1 MLVAIDE
8 TRGLNNG
15 QPSLWASLFDQL
27 DLKPGERVIHV
38 GAGAGYYSAI
48 LAEIVGSTG
57 RVRALEIDPGL
68 AERAR
73 ANLEAWPQAGVVA
86 ADGFAY
92 RAQEPADAIVVNVGV
107 THLSPAWLDS
117 LAEKGRLLVPFT
129 SANWWGAFLLV
140 TRQGAR
146 YPTRFASRTGI
157 IPCAGG
163 RNPEAESR
171 LTAAVAA
178 ADFTAIRSLRRP
190 PEEPNDTCWL
200 AGDGWWLSTAPAED
214 GPK

>member
-73 ANLEAWPQAGVVA
+73 AK
-86 ADGFAY
+86 
-92 RAQEPADAIVVNVGV
+92 
-107 THLSPAWLDS
+107 S
-117 LAEKGRLLVPFT
+117 
-129 SANWWGAFLLV
+129 
-140 TRQGAR
+140 
-146 YPTRFASRTGI
+146 
-157 IPCAGG
+157 
-163 RNPEAESR
+163 
-171 LTAAVAA
+171 
-178 ADFTAIRSLRRP
+178 
-190 PEEPNDTCWL
+190 
-200 AGDGWWLSTAPAED
+200 
-214 GPK
+214 